1 MYKKIFTIML
11 ISLLLVACGGNT
23 NTQAP
28 VKDAPTV
35 APAEEKEESPA
46 EEVAEE
52 EVATEEATTE
62 EATTEEAT
70 MKKLVVVNSYE
81 DGFWGV
87 VEENNGVVRALEEQ
101 GYTDGENIEI
111 TYFHMDTKTVNKT
124 QEQMA
129 AVARD
134 ILAQIEEI
142 GPDAV
147 YITDDDATRH
157 VGGLL
162 LDTDIPVVF
171 AAVNVL
177 PTKEDYSP
185 VGALADSQEKPGH
198 NITGVLENISLKAG
212 FELMHQILPEA
223 KTAFFI
229 TDNSSISNLLME
241 GGGGTEQLDEVA
253 IEVVDRVFT
262 NDFEELKKQIL
273 DNQDKVDVIVLFLPW
288 SIVDTD
294 GNHVPHEEVVAWLV
308 QNSKRPSIGFLDMLV
323 KEGYLAGTV
332 VDMEQQGYH
341 AGLMIDRIFEGE
353 NPAEMPIIDPVA
365 NRILINL
372 ARADQL
378 GIDIPFEVL
387 ESADEVYD
395 TMTAYPEY
403 EMSKE

>member
-1 MYKKIFTIML
+1 
-11 ISLLLVACGGNT
+11 
-23 NTQAP
+23 
-28 VKDAPTV
+28 VKDAPTATV
-35 APAEEKEESPA
+35 APAEEEAPQATEATAEEKASTEEEAPA
-46 EEVAEE
+46 EEASTE
-52 EVATEEATTE
+52 EV
-62 EATTEEAT
+62 T

-81 DGFWGV
+81 VDFWGV
-87 VEENNGVVRALEEQ
+87 IEQNNGAVRVLEEQ

-111 TYFHMDTKTVNKT
+111 TYLYMDTKTVNKT

-129 AVARD
+129 AVAPD
-134 ILAQIEEI
+134 IVAQIEEI

-171 AAVNVL
+171 AGVNVL

-185 VGALADSQEKPGH
+185 VGALADSLEKPGH
-198 NITGVLENISLKAG
+198 NITGVLESVSFKAG

-262 NDFEELKKQIL
+262 DDFEELKTQIL
-273 DNQDKVDVIVLFLPW
+273 DYQDKVDVIVLFIPW
-288 SIVDTD
+288 SIVDAD
-294 GNHVPHEEVVAWLV
+294 GNPVPHEEVVAWLV
-308 QNSKRPSIGFLDMLV
+308 QNSKRPSIGFLDVLV

-332 VDMEQQGYH
+332 VDLEQQGYH
-341 AGLMIDRIFEGE
+341 AGLMIGRIFEGE
-353 NPAEMPIIDPVA
+353 NPAEMPIIDPIA

-378 GIDIPFEVL
+378 GIDIPFDVL